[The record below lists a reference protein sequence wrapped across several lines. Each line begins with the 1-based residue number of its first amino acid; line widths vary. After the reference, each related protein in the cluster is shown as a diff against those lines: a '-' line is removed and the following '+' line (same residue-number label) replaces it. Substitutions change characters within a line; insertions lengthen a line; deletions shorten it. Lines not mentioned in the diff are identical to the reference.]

1 MIKDKDKINESDSRC
16 SLGPIVK
23 LKTSDFLL
31 LQGIWIR
38 ENLDIVGFLIRLRH
52 MDGHISP
59 C

>member
-1 MIKDKDKINESDSRC
+1 MIKDKDKIKESDSRC

-23 LKTSDFLL
+23 FKTSDFFL

-52 MDGHISP
+52 MDGHICP